1 MKEYWGKVGL
11 SANALKYLSCLFML
25 IDHIG
30 LLFYPSSVVLRDIGR
45 LAFPIFAFMLAN
57 GYRHTSNYWRYLLRL
72 VLFAAG
78 FQWFF
83 ARIVSPN
90 YLNIFATL
98 ALGLIAIR
106 IGDELCQRLEGVGGQ
121 AACLLVGVLFC
132 LLGDWISVDYVW
144 YGIALIYTA
153 WLFFDKLPAMAL
165 AWLLLTLAYAWP
177 IDLLR
182 MSQIFALVS
191 LLPISL
197 YNGQPGRGNRWFFYI
212 FYCAHLII
220 LYLLKLWLL

>member
-1 MKEYWGKVGL
+1 MPSSL
-11 SANALKYLSCLFML
+11 
-25 IDHIG
+25 G
-30 LLFYPSSVVLRDIGR
+30 LLAWQAPAGPHGLALLLALLFALLLDRLFGEPPAWLHPVVFMGR
-45 LAFPIFAFMLAN
+45 LLELCGRWIAPRGAHARAWT
-57 GYRHTSNYWRYLLRL
+57 G
-72 VLFAAG
+72 FAAG
-78 FQWFF
+78 
-83 ARIVSPN
+83 
-90 YLNIFATL
+90 
-98 ALGLIAIR
+98 
-106 IGDELCQRLEGVGGQ
+106 
-121 AACLLVGVLFC
+121 
-132 LLGDWISVDYVW
+132 
-144 YGIALIYTA
+144 
-153 WLFFDKLPAMAL
+153 AL